1 MLFLIYLSRIS
12 LRHLTKKFGQVT
24 AVDNVDLEVKDSEF
38 VVLLGPSG
46 CGKTTT
52 LRLIAGLES
61 PTEGEIR
68 IDDKLVNDV
77 PPQKRD
83 LAMVFQSYALYPHM
97 TIYNNI
103 GIPLK
108 IRGIEKGEMNK
119 RVQEVSKLLGIEN
132 LLERKPGQLSGGQ
145 RQRVALGRA
154 IIREPKAFL
163 MDEPLS
169 NLDAKLRLYMRVE
182 LKKLQ
187 KDIGITT
194 IYVTH
199 DQAEAMT
206 MADTV
211 ALMNFGKIQQLSAPS
226 ELYHRP
232 NNLFVASFIGSPP
245 MNFMDCSLVGEYLD
259 AGEYKLK
266 LGKDMLDIL
275 KKGSKGS
282 ELTLGV
288 RPEHVHVNREKT
300 SENDIKASVYVV
312 EPLGSE
318 AIVDVKIGENIVK
331 AKENPFFK
339 ASIGEQVWI
348 AFDGDQV
355 HIFDKKSGDIII

>member
-1 MLFLIYLSRIS
+1 MSRIT
-12 LRHLTKKFGQVT
+12 LKHLTKKFGKVN
-24 AVDNVDLEVKDSEF
+24 AVDHVDLAVKDSEF

-61 PTEGEIR
+61 PTEGEIL
-68 IDDKLVNDV
+68 IDDKVVNDV

-97 TIYNNI
+97 TIHDNI

-108 IRGIEKGEMNK
+108 IRGVEEREIREKILS
-119 RVQEVSKLLGIEN
+119 VSKLLGIEE
-132 LLERKPGQLSGGQ
+132 LLQRKPGQLSGGQ

-211 ALMNFGKIQQLSAPS
+211 ALMNAGKIQQLSTPA
-226 ELYHRP
+226 ELYSHP

-245 MNFMDCSLVGEYLD
+245 MNFIDCSLHGDSLD
-259 AGEYKLK
+259 AGEFKLRISDQ
-266 LGKDMLDIL
+266 LREIL
-275 KKGSKGS
+275 EQYHKGSS
-282 ELTLGV
+282 ELILGV
-288 RPEHVHVNREKT
+288 RPENVLANMEKT
-300 SENDIKASVYVV
+300 AEDDLLGCVYEV

-318 AIVDVKIGENIVK
+318 AILDAKLGKDIIK
-331 AKENPFFK
+331 ARVSPFFK
-339 ASIGEQVWI
+339 AGVNEKVYIN
-348 AFDGDQV
+348 FDMNQI
-355 HIFDKKSGDIII
+355 HLFDKKTGDFIL

>member
-1 MLFLIYLSRIS
+1 MSRIS

-24 AVDNVDLEVKDSEF
+24 AVDHVDLEVKDSEF
-38 VVLLGPSG
+38 LVLLGPSG

-61 PTEGEIR
+61 PSEGEIL
-68 IDDKLVNDV
+68 IDDKLVNDI

-97 TIYNNI
+97 TIYDNI

-108 IRGIEKGEMNK
+108 IRGVEKGEVNEK
-119 RVQEVSKLLGIEN
+119 VLSVTKLLGIGN
-132 LLERKPGQLSGGQ
+132 LLQRKPGQLSGGQ

-226 ELYHRP
+226 ELYHHP

-245 MNFMDCSLVGEYLD
+245 MNFVDCSFAGNHLD
-259 AGEYKLK
+259 AGEFKLK
-266 LGKDMLDIL
+266 INKDLSDIL
-275 KKGSKGS
+275 RRENKSS

-288 RPEHVHVNREKT
+288 RPEHVRVSKEKGA
-300 SENDIKASVYVV
+300 ENDLKGSVYAV

-318 AIVDVKIGENIVK
+318 AIVDVKVGENIIK

-339 ASIGEQVWI
+339 AATGEEIWI
-348 AFDGDQV
+348 TFDMDQM
-355 HIFDKKSGDIII
+355 HFFDKKTGDIII

>member
-1 MLFLIYLSRIS
+1 MLSYLSRIS
-12 LRHLTKKFGQVT
+12 LKHLTKKFGQVT
-24 AVDNVDLEVKDSEF
+24 AVDHVDLEVKDSEF

-61 PTEGEIR
+61 PTEGEIL
-68 IDDKLVNDV
+68 IDDEIVNDL

-97 TIYNNI
+97 TIRDNI

-108 IRGIEKGEMNK
+108 IRGVKKNDTDQK
-119 RVQEVSKLLGIEN
+119 VLSVSKLLGIEN

-154 IIREPKAFL
+154 IIRQPKAFL

-211 ALMNFGKIQQLSAPS
+211 ALMNVGKIQQLSVPS
-226 ELYHRP
+226 ELYSRP

-245 MNFMDCSLVGEYLD
+245 MNFVDCSFTGHYLD
-259 AGEYKLK
+259 AGEFKIRI
-266 LGKDMLDIL
+266 GKDMCDIL
-275 KKGSKGS
+275 KKESKGS
-282 ELTLGV
+282 ELTMGV
-288 RPEHVHVNREKT
+288 RPEHVRVCKEKT
-300 SENDIKASVYVV
+300 NENDIKGSVYII

-318 AIVDVKIGENIVK
+318 AIVDVKVGENIIK
-331 AKENPFFK
+331 ARESPFFK
-339 ASIGEQVWI
+339 AAIGEEIWVS
-348 AFDGDQV
+348 FDMNQLHLFEKITGN
-355 HIFDKKSGDIII
+355 ILF